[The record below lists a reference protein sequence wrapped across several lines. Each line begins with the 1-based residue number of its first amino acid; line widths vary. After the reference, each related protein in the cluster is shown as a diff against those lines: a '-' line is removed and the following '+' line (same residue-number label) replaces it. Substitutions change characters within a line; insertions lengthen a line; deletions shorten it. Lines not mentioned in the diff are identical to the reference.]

1 MPNIPLHRSFIHVS
15 WHNHLKIS
23 KNEGDYEGL
32 NDFFKRKTTYNIG
45 VYVRMRRSGDDV
57 YRFVW
62 WHIQSRGLVLSK
74 WRTIFFYSP
83 IRKNNSRTFGKVVA
97 CSPMPSQCS
106 RGKRQ
111 EGQKVVTAIVGR
123 AQHVEL
129 RGKECRS
136 QPLIPALQ
144 FPRLSNSPFLPL
156 PMFQLT
162 DSPPPWQTMAE
173 QCACPMPKLASNLCL
188 IFPYFTFC
196 RNFAPPNCAILM
208 FAFNRCPLV
217 PFRFRSIRY
226 RRGARSFR
234 GR

>member
-136 QPLIPALQ
+136 QPLVPALQ
-144 FPRLSNSPFLPL
+144 FPRLSNSPTLL
-156 PMFQLT
+156 SSR
-162 DSPPPWQTMAE
+162 SPCFSSPTLLLHGRPWQSSVHA
-173 QCACPMPKLASNLCL
+173 L
-188 IFPYFTFC
+188 C
-196 RNFAPPNCAILM
+196 RNLRQIYALFFRISLFVVILHRQIVQ
-208 FAFNRCPLV
+208 F
-217 PFRFRSIRY
+217 
-226 RRGARSFR
+226 
-234 GR
+234 

>member
-111 EGQKVVTAIVGR
+111 EGQKSSHR
-123 AQHVEL
+123 H
-129 RGKECRS
+129 RGKSAARGTSRQGVPEPASHSCPPVS
-136 QPLIPALQ
+136 PALQ
-144 FPRLSNSPFLPL
+144 LSFPPAPHVSAHRLSS
-156 PMFQLT
+156 
-162 DSPPPWQTMAE
+162 SMADHGRAV
-173 QCACPMPKLASNLCL
+173 CMPYAETCVKSM
-188 IFPYFTFC
+188 PYFSVFH
-196 RNFAPPNCAILM
+196 FL
-208 FAFNRCPLV
+208 
-217 PFRFRSIRY
+217 S
-226 RRGARSFR
+226 
-234 GR
+234 